1 MECTISTL
9 NKLNLR
15 YSIHKF
21 YYKSL
26 HIWVIQL
33 VRTFSLS
40 IYMFQVLTTKLKHL
54 ENFSLEYSIERY
66 IHSSRSE
73 THSSNIIKKE
83 DYSAWNTQWVQSR
96 YFTAEVWT
104 TSGIHLKIKAWKE
117 KYLRLSIYI
126 FQVLSTKK
134 KLIL

>member
-1 MECTISTL
+1 MNTL
-9 NKLNLR
+9 
-15 YSIHKF
+15 I
-21 YYKSL
+21 
-26 HIWVIQL
+26 IQL
-33 VRTFSLS
+33 SLATWNCVDSVLQNWIFEYLS
-40 IYMFQVLTTKLKHL
+40 ISPQGF
-54 ENFSLEYSIERY
+54 E
-66 IHSSRSE
+66 
-73 THSSNIIKKE
+73 KE